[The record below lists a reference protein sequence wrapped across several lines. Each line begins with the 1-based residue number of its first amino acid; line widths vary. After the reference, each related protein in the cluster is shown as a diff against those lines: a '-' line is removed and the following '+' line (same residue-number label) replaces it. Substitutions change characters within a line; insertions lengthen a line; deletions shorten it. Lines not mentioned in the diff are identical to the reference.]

1 VEIGS
6 GTTVLVTAAK
16 FQIGTNPNH
25 TLSTL
30 EEEIVV
36 ESISTFVLLIES
48 PDCDQYPF
56 VGHVYTVLGLI
67 GGGNDFESEECG
79 ETYSDVSTRNTRVCQ
94 EKSD

>member
-6 GTTVLVTAAK
+6 GTTVLVTAAE
-16 FQIGTNPNH
+16 FQIETNHNH
-25 TLSTL
+25 TLSTI

-36 ESISTFVLLIES
+36 ESRSTFVLLIES